1 MPLPVR
7 RAYAGAAEACTL
19 SSSLNNSATSFSITG
34 TTTGWPNTATGPF
47 YMVID
52 PGLSTEEKVLVGA
65 RSSGS
70 LSSVTRGVDGTTAAA
85 HDAGATCYPVLA
97 AVDLNE
103 ANLLAS
109 TLTTKGDLLS
119 TDGSDP
125 KRVAVGSNNTRLV
138 ADSAQTS
145 GIKWVA
151 DTQNTVIDAKG
162 DLLVGSAADTVA
174 RLAVDTTDGAVL
186 IADSTATNG
195 VSWQPQN
202 TGVRNLL
209 YNGAM
214 QVAQRATSATG
225 LNGSGYY
232 TVDRWEQGTSTGGTW
247 TQSQESDGPTGSGF
261 TKSLKMLCTTAQ
273 ASLSAGSILYI
284 RQSLEGQDCQ
294 SIRKGT
300 SSAKQLT
307 LSFWVKANVTGTY
320 VATLIDDDNTREVG
334 KTYTVSAANT
344 WEFKTL
350 TFPADTTGTLNND
363 NGRSLQA
370 FFWLVAGSTYTS
382 GTLQTTWG
390 SITNANRAVG
400 QVNLA
405 SAINNYWQVT
415 GVQLNVGSVA
425 APFEFK
431 SYGQELRECQRY
443 YYRMQAQGGVYSRFA
458 VGQVYTTN
466 NSVNL
471 VIFPVTMRT
480 SPTALEQ
487 SGTASHYCV
496 LNSAGNIVA
505 CSAVPVFNWANIYNA
520 ETVFTVASGL
530 TAGNATVAATNNGT
544 SAYLAW
550 SAEL

>member
-1 MPLPVR
+1 MALPAR
-7 RAYAGAAEACTL
+7 RSYAGAAEACTL
-19 SSSLNNSATSFSITG
+19 TSNISNSATSFSITG
-34 TTTGWPNTATGPF
+34 TTTAWPSTGTGPF

-65 RSSGS
+65 RTTGS

-85 HDAGATCYPVLA
+85 HDSGATCYPVLA

-109 TLTTKGDLLS
+109 TMTTKGDLLS

-138 ADSAQTS
+138 ADSAQTA

-195 VSWQPQN
+195 VSWQAQN

-214 QVAQRATSATG
+214 QVAQR
-225 LNGSGYY
+225 
-232 TVDRWEQGTSTGGTW
+232 GTSTASITTSGFYTADRWYHFLSSTGTW
-247 TQSQESDGPTGSGF
+247 TQSVENDAPTGSGF
-261 TKSLKMLCTTAQ
+261 RKSLKVLCTTAD
-273 ASLSAGSILYI
+273 ASLSAGDYM
-284 RQSLEGQDCQ
+284 QVYQPLEGQDVQ
-294 SIRKGT
+294 EIRKGT

-307 LSFWVKANVTGTY
+307 MSFWVKSNVTGTY
-320 VATLIDDDNTREVG
+320 IVELYDADNTRHVC
-334 KTYTVSAANT
+334 KSYTISSSGT
-344 WEFKTL
+344 WEFKTVTL
-350 TFPADTTGTLNND
+350 PADTTGAFDND
-363 NGRSLQA
+363 NGASLYPI
-370 FFWLVAGSTYTS
+370 FFLAAGSNFTS
-382 GTLQTTWG
+382 GTLATSWAAYVA
-390 SITNANRAVG
+390 ANRAVG

-415 GVQLNVGSVA
+415 GVQLNVGAVA

-431 SYGQELRECQRY
+431 PYGKELSECQRY
-443 YYRMQAQGGVYSRFA
+443 YWKWTAASNFA
-458 VGQVYTTN
+458 ALQNAISSSTTN
-466 NSVNL
+466 VEGPLNHGL
-471 VIFPVTMRT
+471 MRVAPSIDAYST
-480 SPTALEQ
+480 LSTNDAVASNTAI
-487 SGTASHYCV
+487 TAVDIPYK
-496 LNSAGNIVA
+496 GNP
-505 CSAVPVFNWANIYNA
+505 SSLMRY
-520 ETVFTVASGL
+520 TVASGL
-530 TAGNATVAATNNGT
+530 TTYRGYNILSNNSSSG
-544 SAYLAW
+544 YLALT
-550 SAEL
+550 AEL